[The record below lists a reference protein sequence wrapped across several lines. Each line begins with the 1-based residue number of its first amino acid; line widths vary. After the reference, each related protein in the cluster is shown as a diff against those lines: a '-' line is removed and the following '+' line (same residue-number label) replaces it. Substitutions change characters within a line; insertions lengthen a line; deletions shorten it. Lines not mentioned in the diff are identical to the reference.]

1 MPNATKVERV
11 AELKEQI
18 EGANALLLTEYRG
31 LTVEEITELR
41 RSLREVDASLSVI
54 KNTLMLRAANDA
66 GLTELDELLAGPSAV
81 AFIQGDVVA
90 VAKKLKDA
98 SKQYPALVIKGG
110 YMDGSVLD
118 AAGASALAE
127 LESREVMLSKIA
139 GLLKGEMSRAA
150 AAFIAAQSQ
159 FLSLLEAYKE
169 KLPAGD
175 EPAAEAE
182 AAAAA
187 EVRGRGST
195 EQRRKRPQQ
204 KRHPAR
210 KQQRRAPRRKQMAKV
225 KTEDLL
231 ESFKEMTLLELSEF
245 IKQFE
250 ETFDVKA
257 ASAAPVMMAGPG
269 GGGGGEAPEE
279 QTEFDVVLNGA
290 GDQKIQVIKEVRAL
304 TSLGL
309 KEAKDLVDSAPKPV
323 LEKVAKDV
331 ADKAKDQLE
340 AAGAS
345 VEVK

>member
-66 GLTELDELLAGPSAV
+66 GLTELDELLVGPSAV

-169 KLPAGD
+169 KLPAAE

-182 AAAAA
+182 VAA
-187 EVRGRGST
+187 E
-195 EQRRKRPQQ
+195 E
-204 KRHPAR
+204 
-210 KQQRRAPRRKQMAKV
+210 AP
-225 KTEDLL
+225 
-231 ESFKEMTLLELSEF
+231 
-245 IKQFE
+245 
-250 ETFDVKA
+250 
-257 ASAAPVMMAGPG
+257 
-269 GGGGGEAPEE
+269 APEE
-279 QTEFDVVLNGA
+279 APAAE
-290 GDQKIQVIKEVRAL
+290 
-304 TSLGL
+304 
-309 KEAKDLVDSAPKPV
+309 EAPA
-323 LEKVAKDV
+323 E
-331 ADKAKDQLE
+331 E
-340 AAGAS
+340 AAATSTEEEADGES
-345 VEVK
+345 ED